1 MLLKA
6 AKNSAQRRFDR
17 SKGPPL
23 ARALLIIPSLFNA
36 GAGMEYRIGNLAASR
51 QRAEAPTIAPAV
63 AAAPS
68 ASTGMVSGRRRRDLS
83 LVLGL
88 AGLAY
93 LLAGR
98 VELSEWFA
106 DWALGYEHWQADEL
120 PFTLIVLCAGLL
132 WYGWRRDCETAAAL
146 HRNRELSRH
155 LMQVQEAERR
165 RLARELH
172 DEFGQH
178 CAAIRF
184 EAQCLQ
190 RGLAQPEPTNP
201 ALSASAQ
208 AIAGSA
214 EALQA
219 GVRRLLRQLRPAA
232 LDTLGLDAAL
242 DELLRDW
249 QLSHRIEIER
259 HGCGAGRIGDAAAIA
274 VFRVVQEA
282 LTNVARH
289 ARASRVSLL
298 MTRCEGGLLVELAD
312 NGVGFGPAGAGFGIA
327 GMQERAVDL
336 GGELSFGAGVG
347 GGALV
352 RLRLPLKRGG
362 AQ

>member
-1 MLLKA
+1 MAYGIGILA
-6 AKNSAQRRFDR
+6 GIWRRAD
-17 SKGPPL
+17 
-23 ARALLIIPSLFNA
+23 
-36 GAGMEYRIGNLAASR
+36 
-51 QRAEAPTIAPAV
+51 APADAPPR
-63 AAAPS
+63 AAATP
-68 ASTGMVSGRRRRDLS
+68 ATTGTVPGWRRRDLS
-83 LVLGL
+83 LVLAL

-93 LLAGR
+93 LLAGQ
-98 VELSEWFA
+98 VELSEGFA
-106 DWALGYEHWQADEL
+106 DWALGHEHWQADEL

-132 WYGWRRDCETAAAL
+132 WYGWRRDRETAAAL
-146 HRNRELSRH
+146 RRNRELARH

-190 RGLAQPEPTNP
+190 RGLAQGETTSP

-249 QLSHRIEIER
+249 QLCHRIEIER
-259 HGCGAGRIGDAAAIA
+259 HGSGAGGVDEAVAIA
-274 VFRVVQEA
+274 VFRVIQEA

-289 ARASRVSLL
+289 AGASRVSLS
-298 MTRCEGGLLVELAD
+298 MTRRDDALLVELAD
-312 NGVGFGPAGAGFGIA
+312 NGVGFGAAAAGFGIA
-327 GMQERAVDL
+327 GMQERAVDF
-336 GGELSFGAGVG
+336 GGELSLATGIE

-352 RLRLPLKRGG
+352 RLRLPLKSGG

>member
-1 MLLKA
+1 MAYGIGQLAGIWRRTDA
-6 AKNSAQRRFDR
+6 AAD
-17 SKGPPL
+17 
-23 ARALLIIPSLFNA
+23 
-36 GAGMEYRIGNLAASR
+36 
-51 QRAEAPTIAPAV
+51 APTRAATTPA
-63 AAAPS
+63 A
-68 ASTGMVSGRRRRDLS
+68 TGLVPGFRRRDLS
-83 LVLGL
+83 LVLAS

-106 DWALGYEHWQADEL
+106 DWALGHEQWQADEL
-120 PFTLIVLCAGLL
+120 PFSLIVLCIGLL
-132 WYGWRRDCETAAAL
+132 WYAWRRDREAAAAL
-146 HRNRELSRH
+146 RRNRELARH

-190 RGLAQPEPTNP
+190 RGLAQGVTTNP
-201 ALSASAQ
+201 ALTTSVQ
-208 AIAGSA
+208 AIGGSA
-214 EALQA
+214 EALQSGA
-219 GVRRLLRQLRPAA
+219 RRLLRQLRPAA

-249 QLSHRIEIER
+249 QLCHRIEIER
-259 HGCGAGRIGDAAAIA
+259 HGSGAGRVDDAVAIA

-289 ARASRVSLL
+289 ARASRVSLFIA
-298 MTRCEGGLLVELAD
+298 RRGDQLLVELAD
-312 NGVGFGPAGAGFGIA
+312 NGVGFGAAAAGFGIT

-336 GGELSFGAGVG
+336 GGELSLAAGID

-352 RLRLPLKRGG
+352 RLQLPLPSGG
-362 AQ
+362 RQ

>member
-1 MLLKA
+1 
-6 AKNSAQRRFDR
+6 
-17 SKGPPL
+17 
-23 ARALLIIPSLFNA
+23 
-36 GAGMEYRIGNLAASR
+36 MEYRIGNLAAIR
-51 QRAEAPTIAPAV
+51 QRAEAAATGVADAPAD
-63 AAAPS
+63 AAATP
-68 ASTGMVSGRRRRDLS
+68 AATALVSGTCRRDLAR
-83 LVLGL
+83 VLGF

-93 LLAGR
+93 MLAGR

-106 DWALGYEHWQADEL
+106 DWALGHEHWQADEL

-132 WYGWRRDCETAAAL
+132 WYGWRRDRETAAAL
-146 HRNRELSRH
+146 RRNRELARH

-190 RGLAQPEPTNP
+190 RGLAQRETATG
-201 ALSASAQ
+201 ALRASAQ

-249 QLSHRIEIER
+249 QLCHRIEIAR
-259 HGCGAGRIGDAAAIA
+259 HGSGAGRVDDAVAIA

-289 ARASRVSLL
+289 AGASRVSVS
-298 MTRCEGGLLVELAD
+298 MTRRDAVLLVEVAD
-312 NGVGFGPAGAGFGIA
+312 DGVGFGAAAAGFGIA
-327 GMQERAVDL
+327 GMKERAVDL
-336 GGELSFGAGVG
+336 GGELSLAAGSD

-352 RLRLPLKRGG
+352 RLRLPLQSGG
-362 AQ
+362 RR

>member
-1 MLLKA
+1 MAYGIGILAGNSRRTDVPPGVVATPA
-6 AKNSAQRRFDR
+6 A
-17 SKGPPL
+17 
-23 ARALLIIPSLFNA
+23 
-36 GAGMEYRIGNLAASR
+36 
-51 QRAEAPTIAPAV
+51 
-63 AAAPS
+63 
-68 ASTGMVSGRRRRDLS
+68 TGLMSGGRRRDLS
-83 LVLGL
+83 LVLVL
-88 AGLAY
+88 AGVAY
-93 LLAGR
+93 LLAGQ
-98 VELSEWFA
+98 VELSEGFA
-106 DWALGYEHWQADEL
+106 DWALGQEHWQADEL

-132 WYGWRRDCETAAAL
+132 WYGWRRDRETAAAL
-146 HRNRELSRH
+146 YRNRELARH
-155 LMQVQEAERR
+155 LMQVQESERR

-190 RGLAQPEPTNP
+190 RGLVQPEPTSP
-201 ALSASAQ
+201 GLIASAQ

-249 QLSHRIEIER
+249 QLCHRIEIER
-259 HGCGAGRIGDAAAIA
+259 HGSGAGRVNDAVAIA

-289 ARASRVSLL
+289 ARASRVSLSIE
-298 MTRCEGGLLVELAD
+298 RCEGGLQVELAD
-312 NGVGFGPAGAGFGIA
+312 NGVGFGPAAAGFGIA
-327 GMQERAVDL
+327 GMMERAVDL
-336 GGELSFGAGVG
+336 GGELSFAAGVD

-352 RLRLPLKRGG
+352 RLHLPLPSGD